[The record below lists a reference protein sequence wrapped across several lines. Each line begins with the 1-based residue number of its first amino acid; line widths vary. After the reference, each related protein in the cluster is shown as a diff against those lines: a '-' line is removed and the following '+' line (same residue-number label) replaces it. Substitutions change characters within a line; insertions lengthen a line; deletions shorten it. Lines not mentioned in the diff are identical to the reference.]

1 MTFWEKVKTQLSDI
15 GNLSGHI
22 DTAAAEKSI
31 RGNIYFKGANVWI
44 LAFSIVIASVG
55 LNVNSIPVIIGAMLI
70 SPLMGPIFGIGLGL
84 GINDTALLK
93 ASLKNLLVMMGI
105 SLIASFLY
113 FLITPLSLSNPT
125 ELLAR
130 TNPTIY
136 DVLIALFGG
145 FAGIFELCRKEKGT
159 VFSGVAIA
167 TALMPPLCTAGFGLA
182 DGNLGYF
189 VGALYLFMINC
200 IFIILATYITVKYM
214 HFEKFEYK
222 DARTAK
228 KARRIISAVTLIVI
242 IPSIWSAFVMIR
254 ENRFNE
260 NVAQFV
266 EKSKNLSSCFIYDYE
281 ISHRDGNKVEIFI
294 TGEPLSATE
303 KSNLLESAKEFGI
316 DSDQIIINE
325 RNMSE
330 NPGED
335 EILKSIFE
343 RSDFEISKREDTI
356 RSLEEQ
362 LQKLKDKDIPY
373 IQITKEAVNQYP
385 SVKELYIASGANV
398 TVDGYSQ
405 KNGLLVIAK
414 TAAPLTA
421 EQKTRITDW
430 LRIRTNTT
438 EVTFYEFAAEKT
450 QE

>member
-1 MTFWEKVKTQLSDI
+1 
-15 GNLSGHI
+15 
-22 DTAAAEKSI
+22 
-31 RGNIYFKGANVWI
+31 
-44 LAFSIVIASVG
+44 
-55 LNVNSIPVIIGAMLI
+55 
-70 SPLMGPIFGIGLGL
+70 
-84 GINDTALLK
+84 
-93 ASLKNLLVMMGI
+93 
-105 SLIASFLY
+105 
-113 FLITPLSLSNPT
+113 
-125 ELLAR
+125 
-130 TNPTIY
+130 
-136 DVLIALFGG
+136 
-145 FAGIFELCRKEKGT
+145 
-159 VFSGVAIA
+159 
-167 TALMPPLCTAGFGLA
+167 
-182 DGNLGYF
+182 
-189 VGALYLFMINC
+189 
-200 IFIILATYITVKYM
+200 
-214 HFEKFEYK
+214 
-222 DARTAK
+222 
-228 KARRIISAVTLIVI
+228 
-242 IPSIWSAFVMIR
+242 
-254 ENRFNE
+254 
-260 NVAQFV
+260 
-266 EKSKNLSSCFIYDYE
+266 
-281 ISHRDGNKVEIFI
+281 
-294 TGEPLSATE
+294 
-303 KSNLLESAKEFGI
+303 
-316 DSDQIIINE
+316 
-325 RNMSE
+325 MSE